1 MRRTYLFLAI
11 FLSIGRIVH
20 AAEPTSS
27 SSMEELLQQVEG
39 NDTVS
44 GLKAMV
50 EGYAQARVKQI
61 VAAARLS
68 STESARLESALADT
82 SRSLTESVTWA
93 RVKPMVVARYE
104 KALSSQEMDQLVAMM
119 KTPAWRIYVEKVMPL
134 SVELKLAVNSLAP
147 SFYRELENELQRR
160 LAETTKRSD
169 KPA

>member
-1 MRRTYLFLAI
+1 
-11 FLSIGRIVH
+11 
-20 AAEPTSS
+20 
-27 SSMEELLQQVEG
+27 
-39 NDTVS
+39 
-44 GLKAMV
+44 
-50 EGYAQARVKQI
+50 
-61 VAAARLS
+61 
-68 STESARLESALADT
+68 
-82 SRSLTESVTWA
+82 
-93 RVKPMVVARYE
+93 MVVARYE